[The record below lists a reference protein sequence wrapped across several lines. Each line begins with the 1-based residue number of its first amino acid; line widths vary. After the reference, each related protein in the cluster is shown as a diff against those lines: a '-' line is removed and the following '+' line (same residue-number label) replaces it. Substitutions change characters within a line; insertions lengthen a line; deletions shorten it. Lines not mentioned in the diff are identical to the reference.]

1 MDTATT
7 TYNLKYLGS
16 PGISDADFELSPSD
30 DGESVGSKRDDVC
43 GSSKCAEGLALQGK
57 TRAQLLANWMMQ
69 NGIVDKLSHVFSS
82 HKRRT
87 ALTVEPTATK
97 AGLTIEQFPTDG
109 EELNPE
115 GVGASVCP
123 TVEAIKALPLGSTGL
138 VAVHTSSIYQIMSE
152 GRTDKC
158 NGLGLDISNDTI
170 YPKDE
175 NGKLPRPDYSFVWQL
190 SIDEDGNATLAKRYT
205 LDLAFTESVQE
216 CEWGGSLAKVKSK
229 RR

>member
-1 MDTATT
+1 M
-7 TYNLKYLGS
+7 
-16 PGISDADFELSPSD
+16 
-30 DGESVGSKRDDVC
+30 
-43 GSSKCAEGLALQGK
+43 
-57 TRAQLLANWMMQ
+57 
-69 NGIVDKLSHVFSS
+69 
-82 HKRRT
+82 
-87 ALTVEPTATK
+87 
-97 AGLTIEQFPTDG
+97 
-109 EELNPE
+109 
-115 GVGASVCP
+115 
-123 TVEAIKALPLGSTGL
+123 EAIKALPLGSNAL